1 MHIQKTHEW
10 LVMSMTAQT
19 CQKVI
24 LKVDVHPCVCAPV
37 RPSIHTSICR
47 QWRSDFCP
55 ILHDLYLMNCTGKV
69 FRWTP
74 IHIEQGSFWDWK
86 KPSSIAV
93 KDEMRKISNLA
104 VVSSD
109 AEAASS
115 RVVFVNNLDMWHE
128 SLDANEIRWI
138 LQAQQLFNNN
148 NNNNDNNQ

>member
-1 MHIQKTHEW
+1 M
-10 LVMSMTAQT
+10 
-19 CQKVI
+19 
-24 LKVDVHPCVCAPV
+24 
-37 RPSIHTSICR
+37 
-47 QWRSDFCP
+47 
-55 ILHDLYLMNCTGKV
+55 
-69 FRWTP
+69 
-74 IHIEQGSFWDWK
+74 
-86 KPSSIAV
+86 PSSIAV
-93 KDEMRKISNLA
+93 KNEMRKISNLA